1 MMRFEIEEKN
11 DVVIIVLDG
20 EMVGGPD
27 ATLLTE
33 KLHNLIED
41 GKKKIILDMA
51 KVNYMNSSGLGIL
64 IGGLTAVRNNGGKL
78 RLLNLASKLK
88 ELLRITKLDQVFD
101 LYDDESKAI
110 ASLA

>member
-1 MMRFEIEEKN
+1 MMRFELKEKEC
-11 DVVIIVLDG
+11 VVIIVLDG

-27 ATLLTE
+27 ATMLTE
-33 KLHNLIED
+33 KLHSLIDE
-41 GKKKIILDMA
+41 GKKSIILDMA

-78 RLLNLASKLK
+78 ILLHLAAKLI

-101 LYDDESKAI
+101 LCDDESEAI
-110 ASLA
+110 ASFS